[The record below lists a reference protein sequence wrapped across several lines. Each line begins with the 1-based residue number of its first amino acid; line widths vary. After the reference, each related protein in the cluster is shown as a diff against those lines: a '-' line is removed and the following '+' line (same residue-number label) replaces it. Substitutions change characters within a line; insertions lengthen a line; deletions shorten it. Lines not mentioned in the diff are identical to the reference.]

1 MNTYSKYCAN
11 VFLAKC
17 EQKYNRGDIILVTTQ
32 NGKENES
39 IVFNL
44 IYEKNDYYYYSII
57 RADGFNAQEHAKRK
71 VENYEKYADNAE
83 KRSKE

>member
-17 EQKYNRGDIILVTTQ
+17 TELHDKGEIINITTKY
-32 NGKENES
+32 GKENEC

-44 IYEKNDYYYYSII
+44 IYKTDGFYFYSIVL
-57 RADGFNAQEHAKRK
+57 ADGYNLQDSA
-71 VENYEKYADNAE
+71 
-83 KRSKE
+83 